1 MIHFFEVRTTRRAEM
16 IDIGA
21 HIRDTVRSSGL
32 QEGVVHLWSFHTT
45 CALSVN
51 ENSDPDVARDLIWKM
66 GELVPH
72 DEVSYRHGEGNS
84 DAHLKTSLFGPGL
97 TLLVHR
103 GDLILGKWQGI
114 FLVEWDG
121 PRTRRIAL
129 RISS

>member
-1 MIHFFEVRTTRRAEM
+1 MIQFLEVKTSLREEM
-16 IDIGA
+16 IDISA
-21 HIRDTVRSSGL
+21 TVRDAVRTSGL
-32 QEGVVHLWSFHTT
+32 QEGAVHLWSYHTT

-66 GELVPH
+66 GELVPY
-72 DEVSYRHGEGNS
+72 DEVRYRHGEGNS

-97 TLLVHR
+97 TLLIHR

-121 PRTRRIAL
+121 PRTRRLAM

>member
-1 MIHFFEVRTTRRAEM
+1 MEIRTTRREEFVN
-16 IDIGA
+16 IGTQV
-21 HIRDTVRSSGL
+21 RDLVRSSGL
-32 QEGVVHLWSFHTT
+32 QEGVIHLWSYHTT

-51 ENSDPDVARDLIWKM
+51 ENSDPDVVRDLVWKM

-72 DEVSYRHGEGNS
+72 DEVNYHHGEGNS
-84 DAHLKTSLFGPGL
+84 DAHLKTSMFGPGL
-97 TLLVHR
+97 TLLINR